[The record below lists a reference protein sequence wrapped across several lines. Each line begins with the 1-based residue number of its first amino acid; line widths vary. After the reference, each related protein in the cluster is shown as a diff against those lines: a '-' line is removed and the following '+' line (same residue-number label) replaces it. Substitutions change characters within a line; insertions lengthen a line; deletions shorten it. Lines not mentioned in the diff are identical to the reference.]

1 MAATM
6 IGGGM
11 TATEIVAIATDSRGE
26 SAIRPRTIRRT
37 GRSSRMSDAAI
48 EAITTI
54 GMDGMGMGE
63 TIAGETIGG
72 MG

>member
-11 TATEIVAIATDSRGE
+11 TVTEIVAIATDSRGE

-48 EAITTI
+48 EAITTAAI
-54 GMDGMGMGE
+54 TTTG
-63 TIAGETIGG
+63 
-72 MG
+72 